1 MPVASI
7 ILGIVALLFMVGGF
21 LMTGVPVAGAVLS
34 FGAPLA
40 ALVGIVLAGVS
51 MSRAKREGSES
62 GAAVAGLV
70 VNIIGFILGLAV
82 ALTCGLCNVC
92 FTSAAVGAGSAASN
106 NPFRQGQNPFLAPNQ
121 GQGGQG
127 AGQGAGATLAGELS
141 RLSLSMSLASVQIQC
156 ATDPTGARAAQSI
169 LHPGVT
175 DALQGQLC
183 AIDDRV
189 AEAFAQSCDLEE
201 RPCSNISALAAPDTE
216 RATALGIDPSQCFV
230 YTSGQARIIGCNTP
244 SADFRIIHLENV
256 TAVE

>member
-34 FGAPLA
+34 FGAPIA

-70 VNIIGFILGLAV
+70 INIVSFILGLAV

-92 FTSAAVGAGSAASN
+92 FTSAAVGAGSAAAN
-106 NPFRQGQNPFLAPNQ
+106 NPFRQGQNPFLVP
-121 GQGGQG
+121 GQG
-127 AGQGAGATLAGELS
+127 AGTSFAGELS
-141 RLSLSMSLASVQIQC
+141 RISLSMNLATVQIQC
-156 ATDPTGARAAQSI
+156 ATDPTGARAAQSV
-169 LHPGVT
+169 LHPGVV

-183 AIDDRV
+183 AIDDEI
-189 AEAFAQSCDLEE
+189 AEAYAQSCEHGE
-201 RPCSNISALAAPDTE
+201 RPCSSVAPLGAGPDAE
-216 RATALGIDPSQCFV
+216 RATALGLDPSQCFV
-230 YTSGQARIIGCNTP
+230 YTSGQGRIIGCNTAG
-244 SADFRIIHLENV
+244 ADFRLIHLENV